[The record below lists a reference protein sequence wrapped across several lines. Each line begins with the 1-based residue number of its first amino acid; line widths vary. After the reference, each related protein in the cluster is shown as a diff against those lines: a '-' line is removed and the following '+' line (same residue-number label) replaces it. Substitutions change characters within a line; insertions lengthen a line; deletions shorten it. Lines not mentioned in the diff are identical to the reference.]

1 MKKTLITLF
10 LGIILVIPG
19 WAQIMKTN
27 AEQQYQSGY
36 FEEAIIDFLDL
47 IDKEKDEEIQ
57 RSYHKRIA
65 VSYYQLHDYKNA
77 FTHFEKAL
85 LSYATFEKF
94 EKEVYFQVL
103 RNLENYKEAGVVI
116 EDVFP
121 TDEARYNFVAFPKNG
136 GTADLTSLFTVSKS
150 TSDYG
155 GDTYYGMAAS
165 GDKVLFSLPID
176 DGEDQTLFYD
186 LFLIDYVNDSTLD
199 FNTKEKVID
208 LKKTV
213 FYRGTPTYLSDNEI
227 MYTSNLSEYT
237 WYKDKNKDEHNV
249 TDSGENVLS
258 IFMYNTDT
266 KEEINLPINDNQ
278 SNNVTPFYHQDKNL
292 LFFSSDRAGGKGGY
306 DIYYSYFENGTWT
319 DPVNLEGV
327 NTQFDE
333 VYPIIEEQEFY
344 FSSRGHKNFGGL
356 DILKTKVDLSSREPK
371 IFDLINLGSTVNS
384 SFDDFGLYW
393 KDATTGFFA
402 SNKEG
407 IDGTDEIYHFNYLRY
422 DTLVGQILDG
432 DGKPL
437 DAKIKVYK
445 RDLDNNW
452 VLIEQITT
460 DENGNMSYPV
470 DLKETYKF
478 EIASE
483 GFVDMIMY
491 FPDETAEELR
501 EDSKEFFSKI
511 VLDEISVRGVVQDQV
526 TEKILEGVE
535 LKMFEVVGKRRSYVG
550 SAFTDE
556 NGNWD
561 FAFDKNKDYEV
572 EMILD
577 GYDRAVFEINGDDD
591 NRKRQFNL
599 LMNAALVPEAKKDM
613 VIKIDNIYFDY
624 NSADI
629 REVSLPIL
637 DNLVDYLRGK
647 PDLKIELSAHTDCEG
662 PASYNMKLSKRRANS
677 CYQYLIDKGIE
688 KARMIPKGYGE
699 KFITNGCTEEG
710 QCSEEEN
717 EVNRRIEVKIL

>member
-1 MKKTLITLF
+1 MKKLIVTIF
-10 LGIILVIPG
+10 AGAIFTISG
-19 WAQIMKTN
+19 WAQIMKTD

-36 FEEAIIDFLDL
+36 YEEAIVEFLYL
-47 IDKEKDEEIQ
+47 LEKEKDEDLQ
-57 RSYHKRIA
+57 KVYHKKIA
-65 VSYYQLHDYKNA
+65 VSFYRLHDYNNSYK
-77 FTHFEKAL
+77 HFEKAL
-85 LSYATFEKF
+85 LSYQLFDKS
-94 EKEVYFQVL
+94 EKEIYFQVL

-116 EDVFP
+116 ADVFP
-121 TDEARYNFVAFPKNG
+121 TDADRYNFVDFPKNG
-136 GTADLTSLFTVSKS
+136 GTEDLTNLFTVTKS

-155 GDTYYGMAAS
+155 GDTYYGMATS
-165 GDKVLFSLPID
+165 GDKVLFSLPLED
-176 DGEDQTLFYD
+176 EDDQTLFYD
-186 LFLIDYVNDSTLD
+186 LYLIDYINDSTLD
-199 FNTKEKVID
+199 FQNKEKVID

-213 FYRGTPTYLSDNEI
+213 FYRGTPTYLSEKEI
-227 MYTSNLSEYT
+227 IYTSNLSEFT
-237 WYKDKNKDEHNV
+237 WYKDKKKGEHNV

-258 IFMYNTDT
+258 IFKYNTET
-266 KEEINLPINDNQ
+266 KEEVNLSINNNQ
-278 SNNVTPFYHQDKNL
+278 SNNVTPFYYKEKNL
-292 LFFSSDRAGGKGGY
+292 LFFSSDRLGGKGGY
-306 DIYYSYFENGTWT
+306 DIYYSYFKNDSWS
-319 DPVNLEGV
+319 DPVNLESV

-333 VYPIIEEQEFY
+333 VYPIIEENEFY

-356 DILKTKVDLSSREPK
+356 DILKTKVDLSTDEPK
-371 IFDLINLGSTVNS
+371 IFDLINLGSNVNS

-393 KDATTGFFA
+393 KDASTGFFA
-402 SNKEG
+402 SNK
-407 IDGTDEIYHFNYLRY
+407 DGENGSDEIYHFNYLRY
-422 DTLVGQILDG
+422 DTLVGQILDS
-432 DGKPL
+432 DGNPL

-452 VLIEQITT
+452 VLVEQIET

-478 EIASE
+478 EIESE

-501 EDSKEFFSKI
+501 EDSKDFFSKI
-511 VLDEISVRGVVQDQV
+511 VLDELTVRGVVQDQV

-535 LKMFEVVGKRRSYVG
+535 LMMFEVVGKRRSYVG

-577 GYDRAVFEINGDDD
+577 GYDRAVFEINGDEDS
-591 NRKRQFNL
+591 RKRQFNIL
-599 LMNAALVPEAKKDM
+599 LDAELIPEAKKDV

-629 REVSLPIL
+629 REISLPIL
-637 DNLVDYLRGK
+637 DNLVEYLNGK

-662 PASYNMKLSKRRANS
+662 SASYNIKLSKRRANS
-677 CYQYLIDKGIE
+677 CYQYLIKKGID
-688 KARMIPKGYGE
+688 KTRMIPKGYGE
-699 KFITNGCTEEG
+699 KFITNGCVEEG
-710 QCSEEEN
+710 QCSKEEN